1 MRNFFYFDNKDSRD
15 FGVYISGQGTFS
27 APARSYNVIQI
38 PNRNGDLLGIG
49 SRLEN
54 VSLTYPAFIYRD
66 FETNLTALRAFLLA
80 HEGYFKLQD
89 TYHPDEYRKAYFPG
103 PFEPEVTSRNNAG
116 SFDLTF
122 ICKPQRYLVSGDETR
137 TLTADGSIINPTLF
151 NARPLLRIYGVGTV
165 GIGDQEIEIT
175 AANDYTDVDCEIM
188 DCFKGRVNRNP
199 YVILNTNDFPV
210 IPPGETAITLD
221 GVTNVEITPRWW
233 TV

>member
-1 MRNFFYFDNKDSRD
+1 MRNFFFFDNKDSRD

-27 APARSYNVIQI
+27 APARSYNVVQI
-38 PNRNGDLLGIG
+38 PNRSGDLLGIG

-66 FETNLTALRAFLLA
+66 FETNLAALRAFLLA

-122 ICKPQRYLVSGDETR
+122 ICKPQRFLVSGDDTK
-137 TLTADGSIINPTLF
+137 TFTANGSIINPTLF
-151 NARPLLRIYGVGTV
+151 NAQPLIRIYGTGTV
-165 GIGDQEIEIT
+165 EIGTQEIDISS
-175 AANDYTDVDCEIM
+175 ANEYTDIDCELM
-188 DCFKGRVNRNP
+188 DCFKGVVNKNQ
-199 YVILNTNDFPV
+199 YVYFNTNDFPV
-210 IPPGETAITLD
+210 IPPGESGITLD
-221 GVTNVEITPRWW
+221 GVTKVEITPRWW